1 MMDSI
6 ELQLTKILGRKS
18 KKICREINGQKIANH
33 LRVTTQKKVRR
44 GTQPSRNKPFAPLR
58 TQTIKRRKNLEK
70 HNRTDRNYSPA
81 VSNATFSGELVD
93 SYVAFHEKRS
103 HGFSVGYIISDA
115 KHSGYNTG
123 SSTIA
128 NRRSYS
134 QIRARLRRLQMDPA
148 GIKQSKDSPL
158 YRNIKEF
165 IKREMRK
172 HLS

>member
-1 MMDSI
+1 MSSI
-6 ELQLTKILGRKS
+6 QLQLNKILGKKS
-18 KKICREINGQKIANH
+18 NQICNNIDGQKIANH
-33 LRVTTQKKVRR
+33 FRLTTQKKVRE
-44 GTQPSRNKPFAPLR
+44 GTQPSRNKPFAPLKKA
-58 TQTIKRRKNLEK
+58 TVKRRQNLDK
-70 HNRTDRNYSPA
+70 YNTTHSSYSPA
-81 VSNATFSGELVD
+81 VSNATFSGELLD
-93 SYVAFHEKRS
+93 SYFAIHSKRR
-103 HGFSVGYIISDA
+103 HGFSVGYIITDA

-134 QIRARLRRLQMDPA
+134 QIRRRLQRLQMDPA